1 MAGQLIQRGERT
13 WLVRVFL
20 GRDSK
25 TGKRRYHNHTIRG
38 AKKDAQK
45 YLNAKLREIDLGTY
59 IEPSKVSVNE
69 YLDQWLEAAA
79 QPRVR
84 EATHIWYRD
93 LLKHHVR
100 PSIGNEGLSTIQ
112 PLDIQTIYTKMQ
124 QRGLS
129 AKTIRYVHVVLSS
142 ALKQAVK
149 WRMLVHNP
157 SDSVELPRVARQEM
171 AALSPEETARF
182 IKAAASDKW
191 SVLFNLA
198 VTTGMRPEEYL
209 GLQWKDVDLQSGI
222 ITVQRAVIWSSKAGW
237 YFTEPKTTRSRRSIP
252 VPTSVIKALISH
264 RANQASHRLKAGQK
278 YQDNDLVFATSHG
291 TPLMR
296 RNLVRRHFKPI
307 LKNANLDKSIRLY
320 DLRHTCATLLLA
332 ANENPKVVSER
343 LGHASITITMDTY
356 SHVLPSMQQAASDKL
371 ESMLY
376 AKTGTL

>member
-1 MAGQLIQRGERT
+1 
-13 WLVRVFL
+13 LVGWISL
-20 GRDSK
+20 GRDSI

-38 AKKDAQK
+38 VKKDAQK

-59 IEPSKVSVNE
+59 IEPTRVSVNE
-69 YLDQWLEAAA
+69 YLDQWLESAAR
-79 QPRVR
+79 PRVR
-84 EATHIWYRD
+84 EATHVWYRD

-100 PSIGNEGLSTIQ
+100 PSIGNERLSAIR
-112 PLDIQTIYTKMQ
+112 PLDVQTIYTKMQ

-149 WRMLVHNP
+149 WRMLTHNP
-157 SDSVELPRVARQEM
+157 GDSVELPRVSRREM
-171 AALSPEETARF
+171 AALSPEETSRF
-182 IKAAASDKW
+182 LKAAKKDKW
-191 SVLFNLA
+191 GVLFNLA

-209 GLQWKDVDLQSGI
+209 GLQWKDIDLESGI
-222 ITVQRAVIWSSKAGW
+222 VTVQRAVIWRSKIGW
-237 YFTEPKTTRSRRSIP
+237 YFSEPKTTRSRRSVP
-252 VPTSVIKALISH
+252 VPASVVKALVNYKSK
-264 RANQASHRLKAGQK
+264 QARHRLKVGQE
-278 YQDNDLVFATSHG
+278 YQDNDPVFATTHG

-307 LKNANLDKSIRLY
+307 LKNAKLDKSIRLY

-343 LGHASITITMDTY
+343 LGHASIAITMDTY
-356 SHVLPSMQQAASDKL
+356 SHVLPSMQRAASDKL

-376 AKTGTL
+376 TKHTGGTQNKVGKK